1 MSRRDSATSSQA
13 GEAAGRPFDRAV
25 DVLRNFGEQVECVS
39 GEPAR
44 RRVSE
49 ELPADLHPD
58 VLVAATR
65 AGIVNLHAF
74 QREAIDLIRSG
85 EPVVLTGGTGSGKS
99 LCYQLPILDRLRTE
113 KAATALYLAPTKA
126 LAQDQ
131 ARRLLQFG
139 ARWARPAL

>member
-1 MSRRDSATSSQA
+1 VSRRGSV
-13 GEAAGRPFDRAV
+13 AARGDAVRTHDRAL
-25 DVLRNFGEQVECVS
+25 DLLRDREQVEWVS

-49 ELPADLHPD
+49 ELPDDLHPH

-74 QREAIDLIRSG
+74 QREAIDLIRAG
-85 EPVVLTGGTGSGKS
+85 EHVVLAGGTGSGKS

-113 KAATALYLAPTKA
+113 KTATALYLAPTKA

-131 ARRLLQFG
+131 ARRLLHFG
-139 ARWARPAL
+139 AKWLRPALYDA